1 MPPLRLLIALLV
13 LAAASPAPAATPA
26 PKVPGQS
33 YFGTARHME
42 YIAGDLPLVLT
53 VPHGGRAQPADLP
66 TRRKGVTVMDAN
78 TQELARELV
87 AELER
92 LSGGRVHLIL
102 SHLHRSRLDPNR
114 EIVEAANGHPGAEQ
128 VWREFHAAIEG
139 ALAAAVARH
148 GFAFLVDLHGHSHP
162 VARLELG
169 YALAAPQLNRGDKE
183 FDASGVISLS
193 TLSDLHARRGGSA
206 ADLIRGPRSLGTLL
220 AAGGLPATP
229 SGPDP
234 QPGNQP
240 FFAGG
245 YIVQRHAAAA
255 GTPKVDGL
263 QIECPRAGV
272 RDTPENRA
280 RFGRISAPVLLE
292 FLRENYGY
300 APAK

>member
-1 MPPLRLLIALLV
+1 MPPLRLLIVLLV
-13 LAAASPAPAATPA
+13 LAAATPAPAATPP

-33 YFGTARHME
+33 YFGTARHVE
-42 YIAGDLPLVLT
+42 YIAGDLPLVIT

-66 TRRKGVTVMDAN
+66 VRQKGVTVMDAN

-92 LSGGRVHLIL
+92 LSGARVHLIL

-114 EIVEAANGHPGAEQ
+114 EIVEAANGNPGAEQ

-139 ALAAAVARH
+139 ALAVAVARH
-148 GFAFLVDLHGHSHP
+148 GFAFLIDLHGHGHP
-162 VARLELG
+162 IARLELG
-169 YALAAPQLNRGDKE
+169 YALAAPQLNRGDAE
-183 FDASGVISLS
+183 FDTSGVIGLS
-193 TLSDLHARRGGSA
+193 TLADLHTRRGGSA
-206 ADLIRGPRSLGTLL
+206 ADLIRGPRSLGSRL

-240 FFAGG
+240 FFSGG

-255 GTPKVDGL
+255 ETRQVDGL
-263 QIECPRAGV
+263 QIECPRPGV

-280 RFGRISAPVLLE
+280 RFGRITAPVLLE
-292 FLRENYGY
+292 FLREHYGF

>member
-1 MPPLRLLIALLV
+1 MPPLRLLIVLLV
-13 LAAASPAPAATPA
+13 LAAATPAPAATPP

-33 YFGTARHME
+33 YFGTARHVE
-42 YIAGDLPLVLT
+42 YIAGDLPLVIT

-66 TRRKGVTVMDAN
+66 PRQKGVTVMDAN

-114 EIVEAANGHPGAEQ
+114 EIVEAANGNPGAEQ
-128 VWREFHAAIEG
+128 VWREFHAAIGG

-148 GFAFLVDLHGHSHP
+148 GFAFLVDLHGHAHP
-162 VARLELG
+162 IARLELG
-169 YALAAPQLNRGDKE
+169 YALAAPQLNRGDAE
-183 FDASGVISLS
+183 FDASGVIGLS
-193 TLSDLHARRGGSA
+193 TLADLHVRRGGSA
-206 ADLIRGPRSLGTLL
+206 ADLIRGPRSLGSRL

-255 GTPKVDGL
+255 ETRQVDGL
-263 QIECPRAGV
+263 QIECPRPGV

-280 RFGRISAPVLLE
+280 RFARITAPVLLE
-292 FLRENYGY
+292 FLRENYGF
-300 APAK
+300 APTK

>member
-183 FDASGVISLS
+183 FDASGVISVS

>member
-183 FDASGVISLS
+183 FDASGVISVS

-220 AAGGLPATP
+220 TAAGLPATP

>member
-183 FDASGVISLS
+183 FDASGVISVS

-220 AAGGLPATP
+220 AAAGLPATP

>member
-1 MPPLRLLIALLV
+1 MRLLIALLV

-183 FDASGVISLS
+183 FDASGVISVS

-220 AAGGLPATP
+220 AAAGLPATP

>member
-1 MPPLRLLIALLV
+1 MPPPRLLLV
-13 LAAASPAPAATPA
+13 LILLAVASPAPAAAPA

-33 YFGTARHME
+33 YFGTARHVE
-42 YIAGDLPLVLT
+42 YLAGDLPLVIT

-66 TRRKGVTVMDAN
+66 PRQKGVTVMDAN
-78 TQELARELV
+78 TQELARDLV

-92 LSGGRVHLIL
+92 LSGGRVHVIF

-148 GFAFLVDLHGHSHP
+148 GFAFLVDLHGHAHP

-169 YALAAPQLNRGDKE
+169 YALAAPQLNRTDAE
-183 FDASGVISLS
+183 FDASGVIGLS
-193 TLSDLHARRGGSA
+193 TLGDLHVRRGGSA
-206 ADLIRGPRSLGTLL
+206 ADLIRGPRSLGSLL

-229 SGPDP
+229 SSPDP
-234 QPGNQP
+234 QPGDQP

-255 GTPKVDGL
+255 ETRKVDGL
-263 QIECPRAGV
+263 QIECPRPGV

-280 RFGRISAPVLLE
+280 RFARITAPALLE
-292 FLRENYGY
+292 FLRENYGF

>member
-1 MPPLRLLIALLV
+1 MPFLRLLIVLLV
-13 LAAASPAPAATPA
+13 LTASSPAPAAVPV
-26 PKVPGQS
+26 PKVPGES
-33 YFGTARHME
+33 YFGTDRHVE
-42 YIAGDLPLVLT
+42 YVAGDLPLVIT

-66 TRRKGVTVMDAN
+66 TRRQGVTVMDAN

-92 LSGGRVHLIL
+92 RSGGRVHLIL

-114 EIVEAANGHPGAEQ
+114 EIVEAANGHPGAER

-148 GFAFLVDLHGHSHP
+148 GFAFLVDLHGHAHP
-162 VARLELG
+162 IARLELG
-169 YALAAPQLNRGDKE
+169 YALAAPQLNRADAE
-183 FDASGVISLS
+183 FDASGVIGLS
-193 TLSDLHARRGGSA
+193 TLADLHARRGGSA
-206 ADLIRGPRSLGTLL
+206 ADLIRGPRSLGSLL

-234 QPGNQP
+234 QPGNHP

-255 GTPKVDGL
+255 GTPRVDGL
-263 QIECPRAGV
+263 QIECPRPGV

-280 RFGRISAPVLLE
+280 RFGRITAAALLE
-292 FLRENYGY
+292 FLREHHGF
-300 APAK
+300 APAR

>member
-1 MPPLRLLIALLV
+1 MPALRLLIVLLV
-13 LAAASPAPAATPA
+13 LTAASPAPAAVPA
-26 PKVPGQS
+26 PKVPGES
-33 YFGTARHME
+33 YFGTDRHVE
-42 YIAGDLPLVLT
+42 YVAGDLPLVIT

-66 TRRKGVTVMDAN
+66 PRRTGVTVMDAN

-92 LSGGRVHLIL
+92 RSGGRVHLVV

-114 EIVEAANGHPGAEQ
+114 EIVEAANGHPGAELI
-128 VWREFHAAIEG
+128 WREFHAAIEG
-139 ALAAAVARH
+139 ALTAAVARH
-148 GFAFLVDLHGHSHP
+148 GFAFLVDLHGHAHP

-169 YALAAPQLNRGDKE
+169 YALAAPQLNRADPE
-183 FDASGVISLS
+183 FDTSGVIGLS
-193 TLSDLHARRGGSA
+193 TLADLHARRGGSA

-255 GTPKVDGL
+255 GTSKVDGL
-263 QIECPRAGV
+263 QIECPRPGV

-280 RFGRISAPVLLE
+280 RFGRITAAALLE
-292 FLRENYGY
+292 FLREHYGFT
-300 APAK
+300 PAR

>member
-139 ALAAAVARH
+139 ALAAAEARH

-183 FDASGVISLS
+183 FDASGVISVS

-220 AAGGLPATP
+220 AAAGLPATP

>member
-1 MPPLRLLIALLV
+1 MPPLRLLIVLLV
-13 LAAASPAPAATPA
+13 LAAASPAPAAIPA

-33 YFGTARHME
+33 YFDTARHVE

-128 VWREFHAAIEG
+128 VWWEFHAAIEG

-169 YALAAPQLNRGDKE
+169 YALAAPQLNRGDKK

-280 RFGRISAPVLLE
+280 RFGRITAPVLLE

>member
-1 MPPLRLLIALLV
+1 LLLV
-13 LAAASPAPAATPA
+13 LILIAVASPAPAAAPA

-33 YFGTARHME
+33 YFGTARHVE
-42 YIAGDLPLVLT
+42 YLAGDLPLVIT

-66 TRRKGVTVMDAN
+66 PRRKGVTVMDAN
-78 TQELARELV
+78 TQELARDLV

-92 LSGGRVHLIL
+92 LSGGRVHVIF

-148 GFAFLVDLHGHSHP
+148 GFAFLVDLHGHAHP

-169 YALAAPQLNRGDKE
+169 YALAAPQLNRTDAE
-183 FDASGVISLS
+183 FDASGVIGLS
-193 TLSDLHARRGGSA
+193 TLADLHVRRGGSA
-206 ADLIRGPRSLGTLL
+206 ADLIRGPRSLGSLL

-255 GTPKVDGL
+255 ATRKVDGL
-263 QIECPRAGV
+263 QIECPRPGV

-280 RFGRISAPVLLE
+280 RFGRITAPALLE
-292 FLRENYGY
+292 FLRENYGF